1 MRFFS
6 WKYDKLVAVDTEK
19 PGQHASARAQVVTI
33 KFKFYQIEKIAE
45 SCGLRE
51 KSGKHLVA
59 PPSSIRQQL
68 YTLQL
73 SLFTKAA
80 ANLNYLAFF
89 LFGARYMCTRAR
101 PRARAGNFC
110 LARLRL
116 MSRVHPVFFEY
127 LAGILVMWNWKIFPP
142 CPDGSLKA

>member
-1 MRFFS
+1 
-6 WKYDKLVAVDTEK
+6 VDTEK

-51 KSGKHLVA
+51 NSGKHLAA

-80 ANLNYLAFF
+80 ANLNYLPFF
-89 LFGARYMCTRAR
+89 CSAPGTCVRAHD
-101 PRARAGNFC
+101 RARAQEIFVWR
-110 LARLRL
+110 AR
-116 MSRVHPVFFEY
+116 V
-127 LAGILVMWNWKIFPP
+127 
-142 CPDGSLKA
+142 